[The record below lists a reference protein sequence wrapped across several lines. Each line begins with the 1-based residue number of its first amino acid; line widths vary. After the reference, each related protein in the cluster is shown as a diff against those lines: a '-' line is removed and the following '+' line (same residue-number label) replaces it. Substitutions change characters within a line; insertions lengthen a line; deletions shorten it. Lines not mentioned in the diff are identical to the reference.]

1 MQKNA
6 KNLMQQAWQA
16 ANLTF
21 TLTMFTFWLAG
32 VEKLNPS
39 PKLFE
44 KTASDKHADKENIR
58 KTRKK
63 KMVP

>member
-1 MQKNA
+1 
-6 KNLMQQAWQA
+6 
-16 ANLTF
+16 
-21 TLTMFTFWLAG
+21 MFTFWLAG